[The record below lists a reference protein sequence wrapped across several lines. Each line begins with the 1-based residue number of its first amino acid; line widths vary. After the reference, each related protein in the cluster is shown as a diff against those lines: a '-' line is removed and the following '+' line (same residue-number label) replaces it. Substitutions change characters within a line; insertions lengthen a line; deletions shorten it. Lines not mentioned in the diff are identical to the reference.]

1 LSDVEPVRPEHHR
14 PLAGVY
20 ADAFMDD
27 PGWIAIGPRRR
38 RALWKFIERTCL
50 STIRAA
56 ERWCGPSWCV
66 VEDGRP
72 VAGLIGCAPGR
83 WPPPELRSLLTLAPG
98 PVLAGPAPLIRALRA
113 QRVFERLHPEHDHF
127 LVWVFAVSPDRQ
139 RSGLGRRLMGAAL
152 AEADAAGVPAYLWT
166 AKPDNLP
173 YYRSHGY
180 EVFAEETI
188 PGDVTNWFMER
199 PPAA

>member
-1 LSDVEPVRPEHHR
+1 VF
-14 PLAGVY
+14 

-27 PGWIAIGPRRR
+27 PGWISIGPRRE

-56 ERWCGPSWCV
+56 ERWGGPSWCV
-66 VEDGRP
+66 VEGGRP
-72 VAGLIGCAPGR
+72 VAGLIGAGPGR
-83 WPPPELRSLLTLAPG
+83 WPPPTIPLLVKLAPG
-98 PVLAGPAPLIRALRA
+98 PVLAGPRTLSRALRSE
-113 QRVFERLHPEHDHF
+113 RVFERLHPQHEHF

-139 RSGLGRRLMGAAL
+139 RSGLGRRLMSAAL
-152 AEADAAGVPAYLWT
+152 AEADSAGVPAYLWT
-166 AKPDNLP
+166 ANPDNVP

-180 EVFAEETI
+180 EVFAEAPI

-199 PPAA
+199 PAAP

>member
-1 LSDVEPVRPEHHR
+1 MSELEAVRPEHHR
-14 PLAGVY
+14 ALAGVY

-27 PGWIAIGPRRR
+27 PGWIAIGPRRP

-56 ERWCGPSWCV
+56 DRWCGPSWCV
-66 VEDGRP
+66 TEDGRP
-72 VAGLIGCAPGR
+72 VAGLIGSAPGR
-83 WPPPELRSLLTLAPG
+83 WPPPQLRTLLALAPG
-98 PVLAGPAPLIRALRA
+98 PALAGPAPLGRALRA
-113 QRVFERLHPEHDHF
+113 QRVFERLHPQYDHF

-139 RSGLGRRLMGAAL
+139 RSGLGRRLMSTAL
-152 AEADAAGVPAYLWT
+152 SEADAAGAPAYLWT
-166 AKPDNLP
+166 ANPDNVP

-199 PPAA
+199 PAAA